1 VFWGFDPF
9 CGQIVP
15 SRWHFGA
22 SASEGSPSV
31 ILWANKEL
39 IRRSVILA
47 SVASCGANK
56 ASLGESSASR
66 GGEHQRVEWVD
77 VWKMFVRISGT

>member
-1 VFWGFDPF
+1 MFWGFDPL

-31 ILWANKEL
+31 ILWANKASPSEL
-39 IRRSVILA
+39 WNWASVI
-47 SVASCGANK
+47 G
-56 ASLGESSASR
+56 LGEIGPSV
-66 GGEHQRVEWVD
+66 G
-77 VWKMFVRISGT
+77 K